1 MKTKSR
7 ARLRVPTRFVR
18 CVTACLTAALS
29 VAPVARAQETSDAES
44 LVRQAI
50 AVNSTIRSAAARVTA
65 ARERVSPAG
74 VWPDPMLMLGII
86 NVPLGREE
94 STAHGAAM
102 GPDPMTMKIIGV
114 EQTVPFPGKLSLA
127 RRAASAQVREAEAEL
142 ARARLDIQTRVRQAY
157 YDAAFHARAL
167 VITDRNAEVL
177 SSLISASEARYV
189 SAGASQVEVL
199 NARLEATRL
208 GETASE
214 LVEARRGAVARLNA
228 LLQRPTDT
236 PVRAEFP
243 QALIE
248 AAAPQSAARA
258 TFVSSALGARAA
270 NSPLKTPQELQALAQ
285 RSSPDLMRRRAFVE
299 AEQARAALSGRAY
312 LPDVTAALEYGQ
324 RTGLPDMVS
333 ARISVPLPGFKRRKQ
348 DRLAASARIDVV
360 AAEAELAAA
369 EQELFGRIAEVHAD
383 LERQRTRLALYVG
396 ALIPQGQATVQASLA
411 SFQAGRTSLFEVLG
425 HQAALFRY
433 ETEYFRALADF
444 ARGLAELE
452 QIVGT
457 GVLR

>member
-1 MKTKSR
+1 MNTTFR
-7 ARLRVPTRFVR
+7 ARLRALTRISRRVA
-18 CVTACLTAALS
+18 ACLTAALIA
-29 VAPVARAQETSDAES
+29 APVARAQETSDVDA

-50 AVNSTIRSAAARVTA
+50 SVNSTIRSAAARVTA

-86 NVPLGREE
+86 NVPLGSEK
-94 STAHGAAM
+94 SAAGGTPM
-102 GPDPMTMKIIGV
+102 GPDPMTMKIIGI

-142 ARARLDIQTRVRQAY
+142 AKARLDIETRVRQAF
-157 YDAAFHARAL
+157 YDAAFHSRAL
-167 VITDRNAEVL
+167 EIIDRNAEVL

-189 SAGASQVEVL
+189 SAGGSQVEVL
-199 NARLEATRL
+199 NTRLEATRL

-228 LLQRPTDT
+228 LLQRRTET
-236 PVRAEFP
+236 PISTEFP
-243 QALIE
+243 PAIIA
-248 AAAPQSAARA
+248 AAAPRSAARA

-270 NSPLKTPQELQALAQ
+270 NSPLKTPEELQTLAQ
-285 RSSPDLMRRRAFVE
+285 RSSPDLMQRRAIVE
-299 AEQARAALSGRAY
+299 AEQARAALSGRGY
-312 LPDVTAALEYGQ
+312 LPDVTASLEYGQ
-324 RTGLPDMVS
+324 RTDLPDMVS
-333 ARISVPLPGFKRRKQ
+333 ARVSVPLPIFKRRKQ
-348 DRLAASARIDVV
+348 DRLAGAARIDVV
-360 AAEAELAAA
+360 AAEAELVAA
-369 EQELFGRIAEVHAD
+369 EQELFGRIAELHAD

-411 SFQAGRTSLFEVLG
+411 GFQTGRTSLFEVLN

-452 QIVGT
+452 QLVGAE
-457 GVLR
+457 VLS